1 MPIRY
6 LILITLSGF
15 VVSIDQVTKLTIAS
29 HFEQGV
35 AYSVIK
41 GVLSLTY
48 EKNVFG
54 VFDLFQNIDAT
65 LRTAFF
71 LLVPALF
78 LIATLLIFIFAKKI
92 GQIPAIGLALI
103 SGGALG
109 NLLDRIRFNSVIG
122 FLQFDFIPKKHPMNL
137 ADIFL
142 CLGGALLILYII
154 FFLKK
159 DEKQI

>member
-1 MPIRY
+1 
-6 LILITLSGF
+6 
-15 VVSIDQVTKLTIAS
+15 
-29 HFEQGV
+29 
-35 AYSVIK
+35 
-41 GVLSLTY
+41 
-48 EKNVFG
+48 
-54 VFDLFQNIDAT
+54 
-65 LRTAFF
+65 
-71 LLVPALF
+71 
-78 LIATLLIFIFAKKI
+78 
-92 GQIPAIGLALI
+92 
-103 SGGALG
+103 LG